1 MALRAAYETFVRNLD
16 ELEEGKEME
25 MQIRDGQTC
34 EVKVVK
40 AFFSPSAERLPDGE
54 TLWCRALVGHL
65 LDEKPWRI
73 KITQVVEEQL

>member
-1 MALRAAYETFVRNLD
+1 MELREGYEIFVRNLD